1 MNTYRERLS
10 FHVDI
15 WRHLISQYMK
25 EKLAYQ
31 WETGS
36 SSTAILHACMHAIKD
51 FFLCF
56 LFHLKD
62 WVAPV
67 KPEVVIRAVQKNSA
81 FFHTRAC

>member
-15 WRHLISQYMK
+15 GRHLSSQYMR
-25 EKLAYQ
+25 EKLAHQ

-36 SSTAILHACMHAIKD
+36 SSAAILHACMRSKT

-67 KPEVVIRAVQKNSA
+67 KPEVVISAVQKNSA

>member
-36 SSTAILHACMHAIKD
+36 SSAAILHACMRSKT
-51 FFLCF
+51 FFF
-56 LFHLKD
+56 VFSS
-62 WVAPV
+62 
-67 KPEVVIRAVQKNSA
+67 I
-81 FFHTRAC
+81 